1 MSALTDNDKLIC
13 SRIKQLRNHLR
24 IKQTD
29 FGLRINVAQGYYSS
43 IENGKR
49 PATEKIIS
57 LICLQTWKGKRVNE
71 TWLRTGE
78 GSMFIEPLEM
88 SETAKLVSSLLE
100 NKDNPFYIIIEEI
113 MHTYESLDTNSR
125 AALTQYASQVLE
137 NLKKR

>member
-1 MSALTDNDKLIC
+1 MAELTKDEQLIC
-13 SRIKQLRNHLR
+13 SRIKELRNQLRM
-24 IKQTD
+24 KQID
-29 FGLRINVAQGYYSS
+29 FGIRINVAQGYYSS

-49 PATEKIIS
+49 PATEKIIR

-78 GSMFIEPLEM
+78 GNVFIEPLEM

-100 NKDNPFYIIIEEI
+100 NKDNPFYILIEEI
-113 MHTYESLDTNSR
+113 METYEGLDSNSR
-125 AALTQYASQVLE
+125 AALTQFSSQILE